1 MSGSEWLAHG
11 LAVGMSAGAKRA
23 PPQGTGSFFREEG
36 EDFVLAA
43 SLVGFAFLAFGV
55 VMYYY

>member
-1 MSGSEWLAHG
+1 
-11 LAVGMSAGAKRA
+11 MSAGAKRA